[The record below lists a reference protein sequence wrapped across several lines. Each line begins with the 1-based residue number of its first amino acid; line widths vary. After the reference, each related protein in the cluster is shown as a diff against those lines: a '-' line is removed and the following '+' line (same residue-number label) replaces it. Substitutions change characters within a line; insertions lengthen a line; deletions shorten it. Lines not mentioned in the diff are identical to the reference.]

1 MNIKQNKQGNK
12 LILSIEGR
20 IDTVTAPTFM
30 ETIQK
35 ETPGLTELE
44 LDFGKVDYVSS
55 AGLRV
60 LLFAQKTMKGQGG
73 TMVVSNVNSDIMETF
88 ELTCFTD
95 ILTII

>member
-35 ETPGLTELE
+35 ETPGLSELE